1 MLKSGLNIKSAQ
13 ISVQPPESHSDEEVA
28 ACIAAIYT
36 IIDGSQSQ
44 PLSDSQASNWLSSGR
59 CHSAGRRANHLGGST
74 WRMSGLP
81 VVLLLMLVSL
91 LSLPAGAQ
99 ESEASDPAPT
109 VCFNNANAR
118 PVVSDSDKHIYI
130 KVGLCLGASKVQ
142 LEAIDGASIR
152 DVRNGQLMANLTP
165 RTEWQVS
172 VDPAKHL
179 CFKGKTN
186 SDLATAGD
194 AAGLKPV
201 AYFPSAPR
209 LFYNQLKFDCKPAAD
224 DDSVNGYLVVPP
236 NGTDSVV
243 GLNGK
248 LYRGALWL
256 KFTPAA
262 VDGKPVA
269 ALNAINIV
277 EVDDYL
283 LSVLPAEMPASWPTE
298 ALKAQAVAA
307 RSYAIANIG
316 KHAHEGYDVKATI
329 DDQVYS
335 GVANENASSNAAV
348 AQTAGLIL
356 KHKGKPVSA
365 FFHST
370 SGGATEVAENVWGRP
385 VPYLKSVPDYDDS
398 SPHFSWTR
406 QIKVE
411 DLEKAVTPSVG
422 QVTSLIVVNRTAS
435 NRVKDALVVGTNG
448 AHFISGQALRHLFK
462 LPSTNFNVGYKQ
474 NCYELAG
481 RGFGHG
487 LGMSQWG
494 AKSLAEQGYNAAQI
508 LTYYYKD
515 VTIEYSA
522 ELPGI

>member
-1 MLKSGLNIKSAQ
+1 
-13 ISVQPPESHSDEEVA
+13 VQAV
-28 ACIAAIYT
+28 
-36 IIDGSQSQ
+36 
-44 PLSDSQASNWLSSGR
+44 
-59 CHSAGRRANHLGGST
+59 
-74 WRMSGLP
+74 
-81 VVLLLMLVSL
+81 
-91 LSLPAGAQ
+91 
-99 ESEASDPAPT
+99 
-109 VCFNNANAR
+109 
-118 PVVSDSDKHIYI
+118 
-130 KVGLCLGASKVQ
+130 
-142 LEAIDGASIR
+142 DGAAIR
-152 DVRNGQLMANLTP
+152 DVRSGQLVANLNAQ
-165 RTEWQVS
+165 TEWLVS
-172 VDPAKHL
+172 ADAAKNL
-179 CFKGKTN
+179 CLRGKTN
-186 SDLATAGD
+186 SDLATTGD
-194 AAGLKPV
+194 AAATKPV

-209 LFYNQLKFDCKPAAD
+209 LFYNQLKFDCRSVAD
-224 DDSVNGYLVVPP
+224 QSVNGYLVVPP
-236 NGTDSVV
+236 NGSDSVV

-256 KFTPAA
+256 KFVPAT
-262 VDGKPVA
+262 VDGKSVTT
-269 ALNAINIV
+269 LSAINIV

-283 LSVLPAEMPASWPTE
+283 LSVLPGEMPASWPIE

-316 KHAHEGYDVKATI
+316 KHARDGYDVKATI

-335 GVANENASSNAAV
+335 GVSVENVGSNMAV
-348 AQTAGLIL
+348 AQTSGLIL
-356 KHKGKPVSA
+356 KHKGKAVSA

-398 SPHFSWTR
+398 SPHFCWTR

-411 DLEKAVTPSVG
+411 DLEKAVSPSVG
-422 QVTSLIVVNRTAS
+422 LVTSLIVVSRTAS
-435 NRVKDALVVGTNG
+435 NRVKDALVVGTSG
-448 AHFISGQALRHLFK
+448 ARFISGQALRQLFK

-474 NCYELAG
+474 NSYELAG

-494 AKSLAEQGYNAAQI
+494 AKSLANQGYNAAQI